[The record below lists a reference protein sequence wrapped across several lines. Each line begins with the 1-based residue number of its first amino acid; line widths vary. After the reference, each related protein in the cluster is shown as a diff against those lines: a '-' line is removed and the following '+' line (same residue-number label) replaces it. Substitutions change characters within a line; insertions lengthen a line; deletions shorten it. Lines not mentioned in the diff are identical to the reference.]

1 MYLSKKKKIKNIT
14 LQTIFAIIFSL
25 PPLETLL
32 ATGVLVV
39 LGIFN
44 RKYRTFATYTLTNPA
59 TGQVYVGRC
68 SGFGDIENIVI
79 RRLRSHKY
87 FKRGFTIIQIDKAM
101 QGKEARAAIRGR
113 EQQLIDF
120 YGGIRNPQVAN
131 IIRAVAKLNPKGR
144 RFHRNSSYFFGELH
158 FYTGF

>member
-1 MYLSKKKKIKNIT
+1 LE
-14 LQTIFAIIFSL
+14 QIFAIIFSL

-44 RKYRTFATYTLTNPA
+44 RKYRTFATYTLTNPES
-59 TGQVYVGRC
+59 GQVYVGRC

-79 RRLRSHKY
+79 RRMRSHKY
-87 FKRGFTIIQIDKAM
+87 FKRGFTIILIDKAM
-101 QGKEARAAIRGR
+101 QGKNSKLSIRGR

-120 YGGIRNPQVAN
+120 YGGIFGGKIANKINGISRINP
-131 IIRAVAKLNPKGR
+131 R
-144 RFHRNSSYFFGELH
+144 RSNMLELSFQNFGKI
-158 FYTGF
+158 

>member
-1 MYLSKKKKIKNIT
+1 ME
-14 LQTIFAIIFSL
+14 QIFAIIFSL

-79 RRLRSHKY
+79 RRMRSHKY
-87 FKRGFTIIQIDKAM
+87 YKRGFTIIQIDKAM

-120 YGGIRNPQVAN
+120 YGGIGNPQVAN
-131 IIRAVAKLNPKGR
+131 IIRAVAKLNWRGKIY
-144 RFHRNSSYFFGELH
+144 HNASNTFFGELSN
-158 FYTGF
+158 FTGIILWES

>member
-1 MYLSKKKKIKNIT
+1 LEN
-14 LQTIFAIIFSL
+14 IFAIIFSL

-32 ATGVLVV
+32 ASGVLVV

-59 TGQVYVGRC
+59 SGQVYVGRC

-79 RRLRSHKY
+79 RRMRSHKY
-87 FKRGFTIIQIDKAM
+87 YKRGFTIIQIDKAM
-101 QGKEARAAIRGR
+101 QGKNAKYAIRGR

-120 YGGIRNPQVAN
+120 YGGIGSQRLAN
-131 IIRAVAKLNPKGR
+131 KIRAVAKLNIRGKY
-144 RFHRNSSYFFGELH
+144 FWHNSNENFGILSEFSGLI
-158 FYTGF
+158 

>member
-1 MYLSKKKKIKNIT
+1 ME
-14 LQTIFAIIFSL
+14 QIFAIIFSL

-59 TGQVYVGRC
+59 SGQVYVGRC

-79 RRLRSHKY
+79 RRMRSHKY
-87 FKRGFTIIQIDKAM
+87 YKRGFTIIQIDKAI
-101 QGKEARAAIRGR
+101 QGVGAKNAIRGR
-113 EQQLIDF
+113 EQQLIDY
-120 YGGIRNPQVAN
+120 YGGINNSNVAN
-131 IIRAVAKLNPKGR
+131 KIRAVAKINVFGITFHNASDEHFGNIAKFSGFKILN
-144 RFHRNSSYFFGELH
+144 
-158 FYTGF
+158 

>member
-1 MYLSKKKKIKNIT
+1 ME
-14 LQTIFAIIFSL
+14 QIFAIIFSL
-25 PPLETLL
+25 QPLETLL

-79 RRLRSHKY
+79 RRMRSHKY
-87 FKRGFTIIQIDKAM
+87 YKRGFTIIQIDKAM
-101 QGKEARAAIRGR
+101 QGKYSKQAIRGR
-113 EQQLIDF
+113 EQQLIDCF
-120 YGGIRNPQVAN
+120 GGIGNKNVAN
-131 IIRAVAKLNPKGR
+131 KIRAVAKINYQGKK
-144 RFHRNSSYFFGELH
+144 FHDIANIHFGYIAD
-158 FYTGF
+158 YTGF

>member
-1 MYLSKKKKIKNIT
+1 LE
-14 LQTIFAIIFSL
+14 QIFAIIFSL

-79 RRLRSHKY
+79 RRMRNHKY
-87 FKRGFTIIQIDKAM
+87 YKRGFTIILIDKAM
-101 QGKEARAAIRGR
+101 QGKDAKLAIRGR

-120 YGGIRNPQVAN
+120 CGGIGNPQVAN
-131 IIRAVAKLNPKGR
+131 IIRAVAKINFNGR
-144 RFHRNSSYFFGELH
+144 TFYKYSNQYFGNIAP
-158 FYTGF
+158 YTGVF

>member
-1 MYLSKKKKIKNIT
+1 MEN
-14 LQTIFAIIFSL
+14 IFAIIFSL

-44 RKYRTFATYTLTNPA
+44 RKYRTFATYTLTNP
-59 TGQVYVGRC
+59 TSGQVYVGRC

-79 RRLRSHKY
+79 RRMRSHKY
-87 FKRGFTIIQIDKAM
+87 FKRGFTIIQIDKAI
-101 QGKEARAAIRGR
+101 QGNDAYLAIRGR

-120 YGGIRNPQVAN
+120 YGGIGSLQVAN
-131 IIRAVAKLNPKGR
+131 KIRAVAKINLAAN
-144 RFHRNSSYFFGELH
+144 RFYRKSIENFGKIQH
-158 FYTGF
+158 NTGV